1 MRNERFESV
10 YQANEALKKEL
21 ESFNNKPFQKRNG
34 SRKEVFEN
42 EEKEFLRP
50 LPKLPYEYATWKIA
64 TVQYNYH
71 ISIDRKYYSV
81 PYKYIKQKVNVRITK
96 NLIEVYHNHVRIC
109 SHKRIYGHDGQ
120 YSTSLDHMPANHIKA
135 SEWDGKRFRNWERSI
150 GKNTYTVIDRLLKNY
165 RAEQQAYNGCRS
177 ILKLAD
183 SYTPLQLEDAC
194 LQALSVINVPRYK
207 NIKLIIEYNQD
218 NQTTESDANNDEY
231 AIIRGATYY
240 GGNN

>member
-1 MRNERFESV
+1 M
-10 YQANEALKKEL
+10 
-21 ESFNNKPFQKRNG
+21 
-34 SRKEVFEN
+34 
-42 EEKEFLRP
+42 
-50 LPKLPYEYATWKIA
+50 
-64 TVQYNYH
+64 
-71 ISIDRKYYSV
+71 
-81 PYKYIKQKVNVRITK
+81 
-96 NLIEVYHNHVRIC
+96 
-109 SHKRIYGHDGQ
+109 
-120 YSTSLDHMPANHIKA
+120 
-135 SEWDGKRFRNWERSI
+135 
-150 GKNTYTVIDRLLKNY
+150 KNY